1 MAKPNQSK
9 QDPVVAARAI
19 AQAEVARHWP
29 ELADIEP
36 TVAQRQRYL
45 PDAAELGRLGAAG
58 TVPATPAAIRSSWTS
73 TMSGATAPG
82 AAEYTFTFAGQAR
95 TPEGHLMPRVARVT
109 VDAQRRVIKAIAS
122 K

>member
-1 MAKPNQSK
+1 MARPNQSK

-36 TVAQRQRYL
+36 TVAQRQRYV

-58 TVPATPAAIRSSWTS
+58 SAPAP
-73 TMSGATAPG
+73 APG
-82 AAEYTFTFAGQAR
+82 AAEYTFTFAGQAC
-95 TPEGHLMPRVARVT
+95 TPEGYLMPRVARVT

>member
-1 MAKPNQSK
+1 MMTKPDPSK

-36 TVAQRQRYL
+36 TVAPRQRYV
-45 PDAAELGRLGAAG
+45 PDAAELGRLGTAGAASA
-58 TVPATPAAIRSSWTS
+58 TTPAAV
-73 TMSGATAPG
+73 
-82 AAEYTFTFAGQAR
+82 EYTFTFAGQAR
-95 TPEGHLMPRVARVT
+95 TPEGYLMPCVARVT

>member
-1 MAKPNQSK
+1 MARPNQSK

-36 TVAQRQRYL
+36 TVAPRQRYL
-45 PDAAELGRLGAAG
+45 PDAAELSRLGAAA
-58 TVPATPAAIRSSWTS
+58 PAPAVAAS
-73 TMSGATAPG
+73 

-95 TPEGHLMPRVARVT
+95 TPEGFLMPRIARVT
-109 VDAQRRVIKAIAS
+109 VDAQRRVVKAIAS

>member
-1 MAKPNQSK
+1 MTKPDQPK
-9 QDPVVAARAI
+9 QDLMAAARAI

-36 TVAQRQRYL
+36 TVAPRQRYV
-45 PDAAELGRLGAAG
+45 PDAAELGRMGAVG
-58 TVPATPAAIRSSWTS
+58 PAPVSN
-73 TMSGATAPG
+73 

-95 TPEGHLMPRVARVT
+95 TPEGYLMPRVARVT
-109 VDAQRRVIKAIAS
+109 VDAQRRVVKAIAS

>member
-1 MAKPNQSK
+1 MARSHQPK

-19 AQAEVARHWP
+19 AKAEVARHWP

-36 TVAQRQRYL
+36 TVAPRQRYM

-58 TVPATPAAIRSSWTS
+58 PAHVSASNV
-73 TMSGATAPG
+73 
-82 AAEYTFTFAGQAR
+82 AEYTFTFAGQAR
-95 TPEGHLMPRVARVT
+95 TPEGYLMPRVARVT
-109 VDAQRRVIKAIAS
+109 VDAQRRVVKVIAS

>member
-1 MAKPNQSK
+1 MIKSK
-9 QDPVVAARAI
+9 QLKHDPVVAARAI

-36 TVAQRQRYL
+36 TVAPRQCYV
-45 PDAAELGRLGAAG
+45 PDAAELGRLGTAG
-58 TVPATPAAIRSSWTS
+58 TAPAI
-73 TMSGATAPG
+73 APS

-95 TPEGHLMPRVARVT
+95 TPEGYLMPRVARVT
-109 VDAQRRVIKAIAS
+109 VDAQRRVVKAIAS

>member
-1 MAKPNQSK
+1 MTKPDQSK

-36 TVAQRQRYL
+36 TVAPRKRYV

-58 TVPATPAAIRSSWTS
+58 AA
-73 TMSGATAPG
+73 PV
-82 AAEYTFTFAGQAR
+82 AALAAVEYTFTFAGQ
-95 TPEGHLMPRVARVT
+95 V
-109 VDAQRRVIKAIAS
+109 
-122 K
+122 

>member
-1 MAKPNQSK
+1 MTKPNQLK

-36 TVAQRQRYL
+36 TVAPRQRCV
-45 PDAAELGRLGAAG
+45 PDSAELVRLGAAAA
-58 TVPATPAAIRSSWTS
+58 VPATAHSV
-73 TMSGATAPG
+73 
-82 AAEYTFTFAGQAR
+82 AEYTFTFAGQAR
-95 TPEGHLMPRVARVT
+95 TPEGYLMPRVARVT
-109 VDAQRRVIKAIAS
+109 VDAQRRVVKAIAS

>member
-1 MAKPNQSK
+1 MMTKSDQSK

-36 TVAQRQRYL
+36 TVAPRKRYL

-58 TVPATPAAIRSSWTS
+58 TAPV
-73 TMSGATAPG
+73 TAPA

-95 TPEGHLMPRVARVT
+95 TPEGYLMPCVARVT
-109 VDAQRRVIKAIAS
+109 VDAQRRVIKAIVS

>member
-58 TVPATPAAIRSSWTS
+58 TVPAT
-73 TMSGATAPG
+73 APG

-109 VDAQRRVIKAIAS
+109 VDAQRRVVKAIAS

>member
-1 MAKPNQSK
+1 MMTKPDKSK

-36 TVAQRQRYL
+36 TVAPRRRYV
-45 PDAAELGRLGAAG
+45 PEAAELGRLGAAG
-58 TVPATPAAIRSSWTS
+58 SAPAA
-73 TMSGATAPG
+73 APG
-82 AAEYTFTFAGQAR
+82 AQEYTFTFAGQAR
-95 TPEGHLMPRVARVT
+95 TPEGYLMPRVARVT
-109 VDAQRRVIKAIAS
+109 VDAQRRVVKAIAS